1 MKKKNKN
8 ISIFRIKLKH
18 KKLERL
24 RRKTL
29 AKKKSRNIANN
40 NRKTST
46 YEEKPKKHSYLPQRP
61 NELTIKVNSNFSLV
75 ENSNDVLSFVHSIN
89 RIIKRGKHRLIKID
103 LTDVIRV
110 DIGAIGLL
118 LSKMN
123 ELSQHQ
129 LYAYGTM
136 PKDDGCKAFIAE
148 SGFLEHMRD
157 LKGNKIATK
166 EHQSMMVNRGF
177 DKTSN
182 SMVGSEIRKVVK
194 HLTGEENTY
203 RPIFSMVQEMCANSI
218 EHANEKNK
226 NWLFSVYY
234 KDEKNV
240 CFTMTDIGHGIL
252 ETLRKKATQIVSDI
266 LKSDVEVLDRAFD
279 KKYASVT
286 NDINRN
292 KGLPKIKKTIINNY
306 VSNLIV
312 ITNNV
317 FLDFSNENNS
327 KILNK
332 KFDGTF
338 YYWELNKNCI
348 EIWKNRK
355 LA

>member
-1 MKKKNKN
+1 MNKSKYSISRIRITLRQKK
-8 ISIFRIKLKH
+8 I
-18 KKLERL
+18 ERL
-24 RRKTL
+24 RRKS
-29 AKKKSRNIANN
+29 ADKKRQRNIRNN
-40 NRKTST
+40 NRKKSF
-46 YEEKPKKHSYLPQRP
+46 YEEKPKQNSYKYTPP
-61 NELTIKVNSNFSLV
+61 KELTIKLESNFSLIEDSV
-75 ENSNDVLSFVHSIN
+75 NVLGFVNTIN
-89 RIIKRGKHRLIKID
+89 KVIKRGRNKLIKID
-103 LTDVIRV
+103 LSDVVKI

-123 ELSQHQ
+123 ELSQRHF
-129 LYAYGTM
+129 YAFGTM
-136 PKDDGCKAFIAE
+136 PKDATCKTIISE

-157 LKGNKIATK
+157 LKGNKIETK
-166 EHQSMMVNRGF
+166 EHKSMMVNRGF

-182 SMVGSEIRKVVK
+182 SMVGAEIRNVVK

-234 KDEKNV
+234 KDTETV

-252 ETLRKKATQIVSDI
+252 ETLRKKATQIVSDF
-266 LKSDVEVLDRAFD
+266 LKSDIDILDRAFD

-292 KGLPKIKKTIINNY
+292 KGLPKIKKIVINNY
-306 VSNLIV
+306 VNNLIV

-317 FLDFSNENNS
+317 LLNFSDESNS

-332 KFDGTF
+332 KFNGTF
-338 YYWELNKNCI
+338 YYWELNKKCI
-348 EIWKNRK
+348 DIWKNRS
-355 LA
+355 LL

>member
-1 MKKKNKN
+1 MKKKRTN
-8 ISIFRIKLKH
+8 ISIGGIKLRQ
-18 KKLERL
+18 KKIERL
-24 RRKTL
+24 R
-29 AKKKSRNIANN
+29 KKSAEKKRQRNIWNN
-40 NRKTST
+40 SRKKNF
-46 YEEKPKKHSYLPQRP
+46 YEEKPKKNPYKYSPP
-61 NELTIKVNSNFSLV
+61 KELTIKVESKFSLI
-75 ENSNDVLSFVHSIN
+75 EDSIN
-89 RIIKRGKHRLIKID
+89 VLGFVNTINRVIKRKKNKLIKID
-103 LTDVIRV
+103 LSDVVKI

-123 ELSQHQ
+123 ELSQKQ
-129 LYAYGTM
+129 FYAYGTL
-136 PKDDGCKAFIAE
+136 PKDAACKEIISE

-166 EHQSMMVNRGF
+166 EHKSMIVNRGF

-182 SMVGSEIRKVVK
+182 TMVGEEIRKVVK

-218 EHANEKNK
+218 EHANEENK

-234 KDEKNV
+234 KDDNNV

-252 ETLRKKATQIVSDI
+252 ETLRRKATQIVSDI

-286 NDINRN
+286 SDINRN
-292 KGLPKIKKTIINNY
+292 KGLPKIKKTVINNF
-306 VSNLIV
+306 VNNLIV

-317 FLDFSNENNS
+317 YLDFSNESNS
-327 KILNK
+327 KLLNK
-332 KFDGTF
+332 KFNGTF

-355 LA
+355 L